1 MNNGGVK
8 GGESH
13 KGHALK
19 MGQRGLFQRYEPLE
33 QSFDVTQRLLV
44 GPRPQVMLT
53 WLFEGVQCGLR
64 QNPFGKRNFRIMIV
78 II

>member
-19 MGQRGLFQRYEPLE
+19 MGQRGLFQRYESLE

-64 QNPFGKRNFRIMIV
+64 QNPFGKRNFKIMIV